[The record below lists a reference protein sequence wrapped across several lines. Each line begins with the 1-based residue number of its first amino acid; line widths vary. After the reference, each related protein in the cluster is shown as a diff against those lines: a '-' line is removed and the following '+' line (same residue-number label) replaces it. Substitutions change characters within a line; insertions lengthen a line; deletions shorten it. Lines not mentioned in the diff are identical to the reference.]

1 MDLFKGSINLKIMS
15 TNKTS
20 KNKITLNDVKPMEDR
35 ESKFV
40 KESAIVWEKI
50 AMPEDANPG
59 NVNVNGGVVLQLIDN
74 IAGIA
79 SLRHTRT
86 RTVTA
91 SIDKMDFIYP
101 IKVGEL
107 IIIKAS
113 VNCVFGT
120 SLEVG
125 VKVEVENLMTGARHT
140 TGKAYLTFVSVDQE
154 GKPIIVPYLVKPETA
169 EEKRRYKEAQKRREL
184 RLEEREKM
192 REE

>member
-1 MDLFKGSINLKIMS
+1 MDNRK
-15 TNKTS
+15 
-20 KNKITLNDVKPMEDR
+20 
-35 ESKFV
+35 SKFV

-59 NVNVNGGVVLQLIDN
+59 NVNVNGGIVLQIIDN

-79 SLRHTRT
+79 SLRHCRT

-107 IIIKAS
+107 IIVKAS
-113 VNCVFGT
+113 VNHVFGT

-125 VKVEVENLMTGARHT
+125 VKVEVENLMTGDRHT

-154 GKPIIVPYLVKPETA
+154 GHPITVPYLIEPET
-169 EEKRRYKEAQKRREL
+169 EDEKRRFKEAQQRRKL
-184 RLEEREKM
+184 RLEQRP
-192 REE
+192 

>member
-1 MDLFKGSINLKIMS
+1 M
-15 TNKTS
+15 TETR
-20 KNKITLNDVKPMEDR
+20 P
-35 ESKFV
+35 SKFV
-40 KESAIVWEKI
+40 KDTAIEWEKI

-74 IAGIA
+74 TAGIA
-79 SLRHTRT
+79 ALRHCRT

-113 VNCVFGT
+113 VNHVFGT

-125 VKVEVENLMTGARHT
+125 VKVEVENLMTGDRHI
-140 TGKAYLTFVSVDQE
+140 TGKAYLTFVAVDQD
-154 GKPIIVPYLVKPETA
+154 GNPIQVPFSLIPET
-169 EEKRRYKEAQKRREL
+169 ENEKRRFKEAQLRRKL
-184 RLEEREKM
+184 RLEARDKIK
-192 REE
+192 EEIIRSSTL